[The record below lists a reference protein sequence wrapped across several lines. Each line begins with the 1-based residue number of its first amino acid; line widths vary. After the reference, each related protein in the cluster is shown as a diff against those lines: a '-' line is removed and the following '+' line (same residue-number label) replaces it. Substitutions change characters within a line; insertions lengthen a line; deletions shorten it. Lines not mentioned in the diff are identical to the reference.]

1 MNKYSDRKS
10 EIMDRLKA
18 YIEAASL
25 ESVKIINN
33 DIKASA
39 HDNIENAIISICN
52 HQLLCKGTTVEMK
65 RYLIGKIYRIEMVIN
80 KNIRRPQS
88 TSLSDYIMEVVSVRY
103 GISPALV
110 SKYSTFSKAIDR
122 CINKKALSTAKIL
135 RGSLKIP
142 YDYISKLSNMSDFDI
157 EYLQSLFHEDFY
169 KLAGYI
175 LIKDGKF
182 DLNCPAYEKPH
193 ATTALIKQM
202 PKHDPDA
209 MITSLSLTASS
220 WINSIQ
226 KTVSL
231 SDISQISEDAKVNL
245 YVQLSELK
253 DEIEKTL
260 IILEEKYD
268 G

>member
-1 MNKYSDRKS
+1 MNKYSDRKN
-10 EIMDRLKA
+10 EITDRLKA
-18 YIEAASL
+18 YIEAAAP
-25 ESVKIINN
+25 ESVKIINE
-33 DIKASA
+33 DIKSTAYY
-39 HDNIENAIISICN
+39 NIDDAIIAICN
-52 HQLLCKGTTVEMK
+52 HQLLCKNTTVEMK
-65 RYLIGKIYRIEMVIN
+65 RYLIGKIYRTEMAIN
-80 KNIRRPQS
+80 KKTRLPRS
-88 TSLSDYIMEVVSVRY
+88 TSLSAYIAEAINARY
-103 GISPALV
+103 GVSPALV

-122 CINKKALSTAKIL
+122 CVNKKALSTVKIL
-135 RGSLKIP
+135 RGGLKIP
-142 YDYISKLSNMSDFDI
+142 YDYMSKLSGMSDFDI
-157 EYLQSLFHEDFY
+157 EYLQYLFHEDFY
-169 KLAGYI
+169 KFAGYI

-182 DLNCPAYEKPH
+182 DLNCPEYEKTH
-193 ATTALIKQM
+193 ATAALIKQM

-253 DEIEKTL
+253 DEIERTL
-260 IILEEKYD
+260 IILEGKYD